1 MDPDKVTLDT
11 LIDNIKLVLKKCLIS
26 SPVYGNLQRQ
36 LAEYLFES
44 NKPLEGVVQLVESL
58 GGKYKFDHLKLE
70 QEYVLS
76 GGAKNEENIQ
86 NYENVKVFN
95 SVPLEYLTP
104 QAFLSDLNSLP
115 AEWTLVQISR
125 KPQCQEILQ
134 GVREHMTGQ
143 IDCRLDEAR
152 LVVMSSGEMPI
163 QVLVDKPLGS
173 DENMKTYF
181 DLVNEALAK
190 LSVVS
195 GGRSSREE
203 ASLGECWLR
212 EFQCLL
218 PGKLKSP
225 GLNALISHT
234 LDTISSSLVT
244 METEARHFLH
254 RLLAGVHLI
263 SEKQVYALVLSYVTK
278 NDELLAEHITQSDEY
293 SEALSSASRYPV
305 ILILEDELDRLPWET
320 SLCLRTSPV
329 TRVHCFQFV
338 LALLRL
344 HGSKVDKDGV
354 RTSSIIN
361 GYLSIPRIGHDQDTF
376 VILNP
381 SSDIPA
387 LETKFKTFLDTKFG
401 KWKGIIGRAPST
413 SEFIDGLNHPLFIYC
428 GHGNGTYYASSD
440 KIGRGRIRAVS
451 CLFGCRSVERVCH
464 GGRVPFSSVVQ
475 KYFIAGSPCVL
486 GNLWNVSST
495 DCDRLASNLLN
506 LTFPSSPSS
515 LPLDLSTI
523 SKTWWSVPPFPAS
536 MSTNSDSVSH
546 LSSNGVASSNS
557 AKALVNSMNSGDSVK
572 PSTDSTKPPV
582 NSTKTVVVNSTKPS
596 NDSTKTFVNSTKQS
610 INSTK
615 ISADPPPSKPSAKS
629 TSSTNP
635 TKLSSSN
642 PGAKPSC
649 TNPTKSSASSLSY
662 SPDLCAN
669 VQWARQGANY
679 FVNGSALVVW
689 GLPVWFEDSPL
700 I

>member
-203 ASLGECWLR
+203 ASVLIKDVSRSLGECWLR

-225 GLNALISHT
+225 VLNNLISHT
-234 LDTISSSLVT
+234 LDSISSSLVT

-278 NDELLAEHITQSDEY
+278 NDELLAEHITQSVMRFKDEY

-475 KYFIAGSPCVL
+475 KYFIAV
-486 GNLWNVSST
+486 
-495 DCDRLASNLLN
+495 RALN
-506 LTFPSSPSS
+506 LAGTNIENVVHLETPFLQYLNLSHNKIQLLGQNIFDRSTLLEELDLGHNSINS
-515 LPLDLSTI
+515 LDPFTPLWAKLHNLQTLDLSYNPI
-523 SKTWWSVPPFPAS
+523 
-536 MSTNSDSVSH
+536 D
-546 LSSNGVASSNS
+546 
-557 AKALVNSMNSGDSVK
+557 
-572 PSTDSTKPPV
+572 
-582 NSTKTVVVNSTKPS
+582 
-596 NDSTKTFVNSTKQS
+596 
-610 INSTK
+610 K
-615 ISADPPPSKPSAKS
+615 I
-629 TSSTNP
+629 
-635 TKLSSSN
+635 
-642 PGAKPSC
+642 
-649 TNPTKSSASSLSY
+649 
-662 SPDLCAN
+662 
-669 VQWARQGANY
+669 RQGHFDTLTSLIYLSLTNLPEIERIEKFAFKNFPNLEILKAYNY
-679 FVNGSALVVW
+679 PKLGYMDTQGLLNQLNLLEILDIEITDTAIGSDQVISIMNARLKQLVLR
-689 GLPVWFEDSPL
+689 GT
-700 I
+700 